1 MYHHSG
7 DQTNFVNASQL
18 AGDAAE
24 GMLGGL
30 QSLHASRA
38 AAQRDYGGAVD
49 YEAAYAR
56 LAEQYNELAGLSQAL
71 MERNRVLELQL
82 RAR

>member
-7 DQTNFVNASQL
+7 DQTNFVNAGQL
-18 AGDAAE
+18 VGDATDA
-24 GMLGGL
+24 MLGGL
-30 QSLHASRA
+30 QTFHAPRA

-56 LAEQYNELAGLSQAL
+56 LVEQYNELAGLSQAL
-71 MERNRVLELQL
+71 IERNRVLARQL
-82 RAR
+82 LGR